1 MDAGRWIDSGT
12 GPGWSPEHDP
22 SDVPDNAEQTT
33 EQTTE
38 QTLGTAWEM
47 HDDPE
52 LDLPEVPDR
61 PAGRRADSDSA
72 SLSP

>member
-1 MDAGRWIDSGT
+1 MDAGRWIDSGA
-12 GPGWSPEHDP
+12 GPGWSPEDDP
-22 SDVPDNAEQTT
+22 SEVPDNA

-52 LDLPEVPDR
+52 LDLPEVAPIDR
-61 PAGRRADSDSA
+61 RGRRADSDSA
-72 SLSP
+72 SVSP